1 MIIKFIENL
10 FDLGQFV
17 SHGHCYLWNP
27 YLLGLHIVG
36 DLLIALAYYSI
47 PVMLFYFVR
56 QRQDVPFKG
65 IFLLF
70 AAFIVSCGTTH
81 LMEIWTLWYPT
92 YWLAG
97 GLKVITAIVSLY
109 TASELFDLIPEAL
122 VLPSPTQWEI
132 ANQNLSQE
140 IRERQQA
147 EEMLLQAHNEL
158 EDRVSERTSE
168 LSSALLAL
176 QKEIAERE
184 QANKLLHQSM
194 QRYRFLADAMPQ
206 IVWTAR
212 PDGFLDYYNER
223 WYNYTGMTLEQ
234 TEGSG
239 WGSVL
244 HPEDLQ
250 LCIDQWTQAYQT
262 GKSYEIEYRFKRAS
276 DGAYRWYLGRALP
289 MKNENGKIVQWVGTG
304 TDIDDQKQVEAE
316 LRSALE
322 KEKELSLLK
331 SAIVTMTSHEFRTPL
346 TTILSSAEILECY
359 SHKFTEA
366 KKLEH
371 LQRIQRAVKHMN
383 GLLSDVLLIGKA
395 EAGKLEFNPTSLE
408 LEQYCR
414 KLVEE
419 IQLTTNT
426 HTIVFGKQGECVD
439 AYMDEKLLLHIFSNL
454 LSNAIKY
461 SPQGGTIRFDL
472 IYKLGEVIFQIQ
484 DEGIG
489 IPNID
494 QAQLFNSFQRG
505 SNVGTISGTGLGL
518 AIVKKSVDLHG
529 GQIWVESE
537 VNIGT
542 AFIVTLPLNNR
553 NLPDSF
559 VTASIS

>member
-1 MIIKFIENL
+1 
-10 FDLGQFV
+10 
-17 SHGHCYLWNP
+17 
-27 YLLGLHIVG
+27 
-36 DLLIALAYYSI
+36 
-47 PVMLFYFVR
+47 MLFYFVR
-56 QRQDVPFKG
+56 QRQDVPFRG
-65 IFLLF
+65 ILLLF

-109 TASELFDLIPEAL
+109 TASELFDLIPKAL
-122 VLPSPTQWEI
+122 VLPSPAQWEI

-147 EEMLLQAHNEL
+147 EEMLRQAHDEL

-212 PDGFLDYYNER
+212 PDGFLDHYNER
-223 WYNYTGMTLEQ
+223 WHNYTGMTLEQ
-234 TEGSG
+234 TQGSG
-239 WGSVL
+239 WGNVL

-250 LCIDQWTQAYQT
+250 LCIERWTQAYQT

-276 DGAYRWYLGRALP
+276 DGAYRWHLGRALP
-289 MKNENGKIVQWVGTG
+289 MKNENGEIVQWVGTG

-331 SAIVTMTSHEFRTPL
+331 SSFVTMASHEFRTPL
-346 TTILSSAEILECY
+346 TTILSSTEILEYY

-366 KKLEH
+366 KKLDH
-371 LQRIQRAVKHMN
+371 LQRIQVAVKHMTR
-383 GLLSDVLLIGKA
+383 LLSDVLLIGKA
-395 EAGKLEFNPTSLE
+395 EAGKLEFNPTFFD

-419 IQLTTNT
+419 MQLTTHT
-426 HTIVFGKQGECVD
+426 HTIVFCNQGESVD
-439 AYMDEKLLLHIFSNL
+439 ACMDEKLLLHIFSNL

-472 IYKLGEVIFQIQ
+472 IYKLGEAIFQIQ

-489 IPNID
+489 IPKID

-529 GQIWVESE
+529 GQIRVESE

-553 NLPDSF
+553 ILRPM
-559 VTASIS
+559 TPIQQEA